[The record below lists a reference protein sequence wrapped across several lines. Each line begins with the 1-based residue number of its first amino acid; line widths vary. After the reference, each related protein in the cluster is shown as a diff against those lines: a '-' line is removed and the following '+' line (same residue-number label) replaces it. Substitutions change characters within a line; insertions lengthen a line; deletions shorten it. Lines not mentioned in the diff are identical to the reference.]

1 MDVAVAVV
9 QAYLRVNG
17 YLTVAEYPV
26 LDAATRPARTV
37 TDLDILAVRL
47 HRTSGTTG
55 PADAPLDP
63 ALGAVTGAA
72 DMIVGEVKEGRP
84 HPNPAMRDPA
94 VLEAALTRFG
104 CCRPAD
110 APWLVAELL
119 RTGRA
124 IAPEGHTIRTVVF
137 GNPTSA
143 PHPGAP
149 WHIVPFTQ
157 VLGFLEEHLSA
168 HWQVIGR
175 TQIKDDTLGL
185 LALREKSRR
194 AGAHPAAAAILDSER
209 GSR

>member
-47 HRTSGTTG
+47 HRTPG

-84 HPNPAMRDPA
+84 HPNPAMRHPA

-110 APWLVAELL
+110 APRLVAELL

-124 IAPEGHTIRTVVF
+124 TAPEGHTIRTVVF

-143 PHPGAP
+143 PHPDAP
-149 WHIVPFTQ
+149 WHIVPFAQ
-157 VLGFLEEHLSA
+157 VLGFLEEHVSA
-168 HWQVIGR
+168 HWQVIGS
-175 TQIKDDTLGL
+175 TQIRDDTLGL
-185 LALREKSRR
+185 LALREKARR
-194 AGAHPAAAAILDSER
+194 AGAHPPVAATLDSEG